1 LGVVA
6 KRRKLLL
13 IARRLFVLASAFAFA
28 AAVIIFVPGIIVGH
42 DLGSEA
48 VTANDRLTAINSMR
62 TTILQAFGGM
72 IVFFGA
78 YVTWRRLAISE
89 AQLLAAQDTQVTG
102 RYAKA
107 VEQLGDPSLD
117 VRLGGIYALER
128 IARNSAV
135 DMGAIIEILGAFVR
149 GRSPWPPQLPGQ
161 YTAQAPIEDV
171 PTLAIRAP
179 DVQAAITVLGRM
191 VRPDQ
196 PSLRLSTADLRKT
209 RMYGL
214 NFQSALLGGSNL
226 RMARLYD
233 ANLIGAD
240 LGGADLSDSHLMRSD
255 LSKANLRRANLA
267 GAQLDGARLIGAMA
281 DLHTCWPSNFDASAA
296 GVVFKAE
303 D

>member
-1 LGVVA
+1 
-6 KRRKLLL
+6 
-13 IARRLFVLASAFAFA
+13 
-28 AAVIIFVPGIIVGH
+28 VIIFVPGIIVGY

-117 VRLGGIYALER
+117 VRLGGIYTLER

-135 DMGAIIEILGAFVR
+135 DMAIIEILGAFVR

-161 YTAQAPIEDV
+161 YTAQAPIEDM

-196 PSLRLSTADLRKT
+196 PSLRLSTADLRKA

-214 NFQSALLGGSNL
+214 HFQSALLGRSNL
-226 RMARLYD
+226 CAARLYD

-255 LSKANLRRANLA
+255 LSEANLRRADLR

-281 DLHTCWPSNFDASAA
+281 DLHTCWPSDFDASAT

-303 D
+303 DQHERRRT